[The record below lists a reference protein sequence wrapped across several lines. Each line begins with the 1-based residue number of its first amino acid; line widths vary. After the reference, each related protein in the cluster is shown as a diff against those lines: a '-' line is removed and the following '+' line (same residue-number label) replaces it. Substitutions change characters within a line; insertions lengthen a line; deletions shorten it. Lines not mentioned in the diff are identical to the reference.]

1 MDWSEIRK
9 EYETTDITL
18 KALAEKYNVKLGT
31 VKSRKSREIW
41 SREATKKN
49 ATKKQ
54 KVATN
59 RVRDATQKR
68 KIKDVPEESLQ
79 SDNLTDKQRLFCM
92 YYIKCFNA
100 TKAYKKAYECDYM
113 TAMPSGSR
121 LLRNVKVSDEIDRMK
136 AEQAK
141 GIMLDAQFV
150 LQKYIDIAFADITD
164 FATFGKK
171 EVQAMG
177 AFGPVE
183 DDDGNP
189 VMVEVNYVDFKES
202 IEIDGTIITEV
213 KKGKDGVSIKLA
225 DKMKALDKLAQ
236 YFDLFPDKFKQE
248 IEKEKLKISK
258 DKFELEKKKVIGDDD
273 ETEDDGFL
281 EALEGK
287 VSEVWD
293 DVEED

>member
-18 KALAEKYNVKLGT
+18 KALSEKYDVKLGT
-31 VKSRKSREIW
+31 LKSRKSREKW
-41 SREATKKN
+41 SSDATKKN

-68 KIKDVPEESLQ
+68 KIKDVSEESLP

-92 YYIKCFNA
+92 YHLKYFSAI
-100 TKAYKKAYECDYM
+100 KAYQKAYDCNYK
-113 TAMPSGSR
+113 TAHSNAYRMMAYEG
-121 LLRNVKVSDEIDRMK
+121 VSQEIDRMK

-141 GIMLDAQFV
+141 GIKLDAQFV

-189 VMVEVNYVDFKES
+189 IMVEVNYVDFKES
-202 IEIDGTIITEV
+202 IEIDAT
-213 KKGKDGVSIKLA
+213 L
-225 DKMKALDKLAQ
+225 
-236 YFDLFPDKFKQE
+236 
-248 IEKEKLKISK
+248 
-258 DKFELEKKKVIGDDD
+258 
-273 ETEDDGFL
+273 
-281 EALEGK
+281 
-287 VSEVWD
+287 
-293 DVEED
+293 